1 MKPNKKQIEAALRN
15 KMAAQYT
22 NKVADLNKEID
33 MLRKSNKEYRER
45 AYKAEQEKL
54 KAEQEKLE
62 LQDKVNQYE
71 DWNNRLQEFMG
82 MSDEDRAAYVEN
94 LKKTKELNDAIERFG
109 FYGKMLGSVFM

>member
-45 AYKAEQEKL
+45 VY

>member
-1 MKPNKKQIEAALRN
+1 MKQNKKQIEAALRN

-33 MLRKSNKEYRER
+33 MLRKSNKAYRER
-45 AYKAEQEKL
+45 AY

-109 FYGKMLGSVFM
+109 FYGKLLGRVFM

>member
-1 MKPNKKQIEAALRN
+1 MKQTKKQIEAALRN

-54 KAEQEKLE
+54 E

-71 DWNNRLQEFMG
+71 DWNNRLQEFMD

-94 LKKTKELNDAIERFG
+94 LKKTKELNDSIERFG
-109 FYGKMLGSVFM
+109 FYGKMLGRVFM

>member
-54 KAEQEKLE
+54 E

-71 DWNNRLQEFMG
+71 DWNNRLQEFMD

-109 FYGKMLGSVFM
+109 FYGKMLGRVFM

>member
-1 MKPNKKQIEAALRN
+1 MKQNKKQIEAALRK

-54 KAEQEKLE
+54 EM
-62 LQDKVNQYE
+62 QDKLNQYE
-71 DWNNRLQEFMG
+71 DWNRRLQQFMG
-82 MSDEDRAAYVEN
+82 MSDEDRAAYVEH
-94 LKKTKELNDAIERFG
+94 LK
-109 FYGKMLGSVFM
+109 

>member
-1 MKPNKKQIEAALRN
+1 MKQNKKQIEAALRN

-54 KAEQEKLE
+54 E

-71 DWNNRLQEFMG
+71 DWNNRLQEFMD
-82 MSDEDRAAYVEN
+82 MSDEDRVAYVEN

-109 FYGKMLGSVFM
+109 FYGKMLGRLFM

>member
-1 MKPNKKQIEAALRN
+1 MKQTKKQIEAALRN

-54 KAEQEKLE
+54 E

-71 DWNNRLQEFMG
+71 DWNRRLQEFMG

-109 FYGKMLGSVFM
+109 FYGKMLGRVFM

>member
-1 MKPNKKQIEAALRN
+1 MKQNKKQIEAALRN

-54 KAEQEKLE
+54 E

-71 DWNNRLQEFMG
+71 DWNNRLQEFMD

-94 LKKTKELNDAIERFG
+94 LKKTKELNDAIDRFG
-109 FYGKMLGSVFM
+109 FYGKMLGTLFM

>member
-1 MKPNKKQIEAALRN
+1 MKQNKKQIEAALRN
-15 KMAAQYT
+15 KIAAQYT

-45 AYKAEQEKL
+45 AYKAEQ
-54 KAEQEKLE
+54 QKLE
-62 LQDKVNQYE
+62 MQDKLNQYE
-71 DWNNRLQEFMG
+71 DWNRRLQEFMG

-109 FYGKMLGSVFM
+109 FYGKMLGRLFM

>member
-1 MKPNKKQIEAALRN
+1 MKQNKKQIEAALRN

-54 KAEQEKLE
+54 EM
-62 LQDKVNQYE
+62 QDKLNQYE
-71 DWNNRLQEFMG
+71 DWNRRLQEFMG

-109 FYGKMLGSVFM
+109 FYGKMFGRLFM

>member
-1 MKPNKKQIEAALRN
+1 MKQNKKQIEAALRN

-45 AYKAEQEKL
+45 AY

-109 FYGKMLGSVFM
+109 FYGKMLGRLFM

>member
-1 MKPNKKQIEAALRN
+1 MKQTKKQIEAALRN
-15 KMAAQYT
+15 KIAAQYT

-45 AYKAEQEKL
+45 AY

-109 FYGKMLGSVFM
+109 FYGKMLGRVFM

>member
-1 MKPNKKQIEAALRN
+1 MKPNKKQIEASLRN

-45 AYKAEQEKL
+45 AY

>member
-1 MKPNKKQIEAALRN
+1 MKQNKKQIEAALRN

-45 AYKAEQEKL
+45 AYKAEP
-54 KAEQEKLE
+54 EKLE

-82 MSDEDRAAYVEN
+82 MSDEERAAYVEN

-109 FYGKMLGSVFM
+109 FYGKMLGRLFM

>member
-1 MKPNKKQIEAALRN
+1 MKQTKKQIEAALRN

-54 KAEQEKLE
+54 E

-71 DWNNRLQEFMG
+71 DWNNRLQEFMD

-109 FYGKMLGSVFM
+109 FYGKMLGRVFM

>member
-1 MKPNKKQIEAALRN
+1 MKQNKKQIEAALRN

-33 MLRKSNKEYRER
+33 MLRKSNKEYREC

-54 KAEQEKLE
+54 EM
-62 LQDKVNQYE
+62 QDKLNQYE
-71 DWNNRLQEFMG
+71 DWNRRLQEFMG

-109 FYGKMLGSVFM
+109 SYGKMFGRLFM

>member
-1 MKPNKKQIEAALRN
+1 MKTNKKQIEAALRN

-45 AYKAEQEKL
+45 AY

-109 FYGKMLGSVFM
+109 FYGKMLGRLFM

>member
-1 MKPNKKQIEAALRN
+1 MKTNKKQIEAALRN

-54 KAEQEKLE
+54 E

-71 DWNNRLQEFMG
+71 DWNNRLQEFMD

-94 LKKTKELNDAIERFG
+94 LKKTK
-109 FYGKMLGSVFM
+109 

>member
-1 MKPNKKQIEAALRN
+1 MKQNKKQIEAALRN
-15 KMAAQYT
+15 KMAVQYT

-54 KAEQEKLE
+54 E

-71 DWNNRLQEFMG
+71 DWNNRLQEFMS

-109 FYGKMLGSVFM
+109 FYGKMLGRLFM

>member
-1 MKPNKKQIEAALRN
+1 MKTNKKQIEAALRN

-45 AYKAEQEKL
+45 AY

-109 FYGKMLGSVFM
+109 FYGKMLGRVFM

>member
-1 MKPNKKQIEAALRN
+1 MKQNKKQIEAALRN

-45 AYKAEQEKL
+45 AY

-109 FYGKMLGSVFM
+109 FYGKMLGILFM

>member
-1 MKPNKKQIEAALRN
+1 MKQTKKQIEAALRN

-54 KAEQEKLE
+54 E

-71 DWNNRLQEFMG
+71 DWNNRLQEFMD
-82 MSDEDRAAYVEN
+82 MSDEDRAVYVEN
-94 LKKTKELNDAIERFG
+94 LKKTKELNDMMDHFV
-109 FYGKMLGSVFM
+109 FYEKMLGTLFV

>member
-1 MKPNKKQIEAALRN
+1 MKQNKKQIEAALRN
-15 KMAAQYT
+15 KMAAHYT

-54 KAEQEKLE
+54 E

-71 DWNNRLQEFMG
+71 EWIERLQEYMD
-82 MSDEDRAAYVEN
+82 MSEDDCKTHLEILRAKSEYDKL
-94 LKKTKELNDAIERFG
+94 LKGSSTLGLLNHMTALLFT
-109 FYGKMLGSVFM
+109 

>member
-1 MKPNKKQIEAALRN
+1 
-15 KMAAQYT
+15 MAAQYT

-45 AYKAEQEKL
+45 AY

>member
-1 MKPNKKQIEAALRN
+1 MKQNKKQIEAALRN

-33 MLRKSNKEYRER
+33 MLRKSNKQYRER

-54 KAEQEKLE
+54 EM
-62 LQDKVNQYE
+62 QDKLNQYE
-71 DWNNRLQEFMG
+71 DWNRRLQEFMG

-94 LKKTKELNDAIERFG
+94 LKKTKELNDAIEHFG
-109 FYGKMLGSVFM
+109 FYGKMLGRLFM

>member
-1 MKPNKKQIEAALRN
+1 MKQTKKQIEAALRN

-45 AYKAEQEKL
+45 AYKV
-54 KAEQEKLE
+54 EQEKLE

-109 FYGKMLGSVFM
+109 FYGKMLGRVFM

>member
-1 MKPNKKQIEAALRN
+1 MKQNKKQIEAALRN

-33 MLRKSNKEYRER
+33 MLRKFNKEYRER
-45 AYKAEQEKL
+45 AY

-109 FYGKMLGSVFM
+109 FYGKMLGRLFM

>member
-1 MKPNKKQIEAALRN
+1 MKQNKKQIEAALRN

-45 AYKAEQEKL
+45 AYKAEQD
-54 KAEQEKLE
+54 KLE
-62 LQDKVNQYE
+62 MQDKLNQYE
-71 DWNNRLQEFMG
+71 DWNRRLQEFMG

-109 FYGKMLGSVFM
+109 FYGKMFGSLFM

>member
-1 MKPNKKQIEAALRN
+1 MKTNKKQIEAALRN

-45 AYKAEQEKL
+45 AY

>member
-1 MKPNKKQIEAALRN
+1 MKQNKKQIEAALRN

-54 KAEQEKLE
+54 E

-71 DWNNRLQEFMG
+71 DWNNRLQEFMD

-109 FYGKMLGSVFM
+109 FYGKMLGRLFM

>member
-45 AYKAEQEKL
+45 AY

-109 FYGKMLGSVFM
+109 FYGKMLGRLFM

>member
-1 MKPNKKQIEAALRN
+1 MKQNKKQIEAALRN

-54 KAEQEKLE
+54 E

-94 LKKTKELNDAIERFG
+94 LKKTK
-109 FYGKMLGSVFM
+109 